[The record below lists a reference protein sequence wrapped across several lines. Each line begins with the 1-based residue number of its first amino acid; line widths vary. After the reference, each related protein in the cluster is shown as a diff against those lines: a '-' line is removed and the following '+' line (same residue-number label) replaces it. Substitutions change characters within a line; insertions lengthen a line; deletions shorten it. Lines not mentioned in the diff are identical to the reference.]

1 MRIAQIAPLQ
11 VAVPPRGYG
20 GTERVVYA
28 LTEALVHLG
37 HEVTLFATGDSHTS
51 ARLVSTLERAIN
63 FDPEMDSA
71 AYHIGMLEDVY
82 GDAGRF
88 DVIHS
93 HLDYLTLPFA
103 RRSATPTVL
112 TLHGDLAT
120 LNAQRAYP
128 RYPNANYV
136 SISNAQRASLPSLHY
151 VATIHHGVDVQSF
164 PFVAEPGEYLAFVGR
179 MSPDKRPDVAIEIAL
194 RAGIPLKLAAKLDHH
209 EMLYFDEVIRP
220 LLNHPSIEWLGEIDE
235 AAKRDLMAHALALL
249 VPIGWPEPFGMVFI
263 EALACGTPVLTC
275 PTGAAP
281 ELLEDGVTGYTS
293 MEPEMLAVAAQ
304 NVSRI
309 SRRGCRAYAQQ
320 RFDTRLMASNYLNV
334 YQQVLGNQHLLLPLA
349 KELSVADYEDASAS
363 DAYNTHH
370 PHHTRHSHHH

>member
-1 MRIAQIAPLQ
+1 
-11 VAVPPRGYG
+11 
-20 GTERVVYA
+20 VVYE
-28 LTEALVHLG
+28 LTEALVQLG
-37 HEVTLFATGDSHTS
+37 HEVTLFASGDSHTS
-51 ARLVSTLERAIN
+51 ARLVTTLERAIN
-63 FDPEMDSA
+63 FDPAMDVT

-82 GDAGRF
+82 GDAERF

-103 RRSATPTVL
+103 RRSGTPTVL

-120 LNAQRAYP
+120 LNAQHAYP

-136 SISNAQRASLPSLHY
+136 SISNAQRASLPDLHY

-179 MSPDKRPDVAIEIAL
+179 ISPDKRPDVAIEIAL

-209 EMLYFDEVIRP
+209 EMPYFDEVIRP

-235 AAKRDLMAHALALL
+235 AAKRALMAHALALL

-281 ELLEDGVTGYTS
+281 ELLEDGVTGYSSADKET
-293 MEPEMLAVAAQ
+293 LVVAAQ
-304 NVSRI
+304 SIARI
-309 SRRGCRAYAQQ
+309 SRRGCRAYAQR
-320 RFDTRLMASNYLNV
+320 RFDTRVMASNYLNV
-334 YQQVLGNQHLLLPLA
+334 YQQVLRGEHLLLPWA
-349 KELSVADYEDASAS
+349 KELPLADLDDASDSNDAS

-370 PHHTRHSHHH
+370 H

>member
-1 MRIAQIAPLQ
+1 
-11 VAVPPRGYG
+11 
-20 GTERVVYA
+20 VYA

-63 FDPEMDSA
+63 FDPEMDAA

-136 SISNAQRASLPSLHY
+136 SISNAQRASLPDLHY

-179 MSPDKRPDVAIEIAL
+179 ISPDKRPDVAIEIAL

-209 EMLYFDEVIRP
+209 EMPYFDEVIRP

-281 ELLEDGVTGYTS
+281 ELLEDGVTGYSSADKET
-293 MEPEMLAVAAQ
+293 LVVAAQ
-304 NVSRI
+304 SIARI
-309 SRRGCRAYAQQ
+309 SRRGCRAYAQR
-320 RFDTRLMASNYLNV
+320 RFDTRVMATNYLNV
-334 YQQVLGNQHLLLPLA
+334 YQQVLRGEHLLLPWA
-349 KELSVADYEDASAS
+349 KELPVANVDDASDASDANDAS

-370 PHHTRHSHHH
+370 H

>member
-136 SISNAQRASLPSLHY
+136 SNSNAQRASLPSLHY

-320 RFDTRLMASNYLNV
+320 RFDTSMMASNYLNV

>member
-11 VAVPPRGYG
+11 VAVPPHGYG
-20 GTERVVYA
+20 GTERVVYE

-37 HEVTLFATGDSHTS
+37 HEVTLFASGDSHTS

-63 FDPEMDSA
+63 FDPAMDVT

-82 GDAGRF
+82 GDAERF

-103 RRSATPTVL
+103 RRCATPTVL
-112 TLHGDLAT
+112 TLHGDLTT
-120 LNAQRAYP
+120 LNAQSAYP

-136 SISNAQRASLPSLHY
+136 SISNAQRASLPDLHY

-179 MSPDKRPDVAIEIAL
+179 MSSEKRPDAAIEIAL
-194 RAGIPLKLAAKLDHH
+194 RAGIPLKLAAKVDHH
-209 EMLYFDEVIRP
+209 EMPYFDGVIRP
-220 LLNHPSIEWLGEIDE
+220 LLNHPLIEWLGEVDE

-249 VPIGWPEPFGMVFI
+249 MPIGWHEPFGMVFI

-281 ELLEDGVTGYTS
+281 ELLEDGVTGYSS
-293 MEPEMLAVAAQ
+293 MDKEALVAAARS
-304 NVSRI
+304 VSRI
-309 SRRGCRAYAQQ
+309 SRQGCRDYALQ
-320 RFDTRLMASNYLNV
+320 RFDTRVMAAKYLAV
-334 YQQVLGNQHLLLPLA
+334 YQQALGNERLLLPWA
-349 KELSVADYEDASAS
+349 RELPVVGLDDVNDAN
-363 DAYNTHH
+363 DTDETYN
-370 PHHTRHSHHH
+370 SHHH

>member
-63 FDPEMDSA
+63 FDPEMDAA

-82 GDAGRF
+82 SDAGRF

-136 SISNAQRASLPSLHY
+136 SISNAQRASLPNLHY

-164 PFVAEPGEYLAFVGR
+164 PFVAEPGGYLAFVGR
-179 MSPDKRPDVAIEIAL
+179 MSRDKRPDVAIEIAL

-209 EMLYFDEVIRP
+209 EMPYFNEVIRP

-235 AAKRDLMAHALALL
+235 AAKRDLMAHAQALL

-281 ELLEDGVTGYTS
+281 ELLEDGVTGYSS
-293 MEPEMLAVAAQ
+293 MEPETLAVAAQ
-304 NVSRI
+304 HISRI
-309 SRRGCRAYAQQ
+309 SRRGCRAYAQL
-320 RFDTRLMASNYLNV
+320 RFDTRMMASNYLNV
-334 YQQVLGNQHLLLPLA
+334 YQQVLGKEHLLLPWA
-349 KELSVADYEDASAS
+349 KELSVADYEDASAR

-370 PHHTRHSHHH
+370 H